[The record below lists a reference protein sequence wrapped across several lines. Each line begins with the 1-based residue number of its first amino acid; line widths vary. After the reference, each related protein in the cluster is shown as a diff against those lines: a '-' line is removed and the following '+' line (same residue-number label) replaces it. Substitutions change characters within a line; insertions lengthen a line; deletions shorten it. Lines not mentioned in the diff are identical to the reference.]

1 MGIRELI
8 LKIKKTALHKIKEEI
23 DKIQS
28 GVFDKID
35 NPHKNVPHTHV
46 ELSSNKWDHAYER
59 EEAAYSSEILKTTK
73 Y

>member
-8 LKIKKTALHKIKEEI
+8 LKIKKTTLHKIKEEI

-35 NPHKNVPHTHV
+35 NPLKNVPHTHV
-46 ELSSNKWDHAYER
+46 ELSSNKWDLAYER
-59 EEAAYSSEILKTTK
+59 EEEAYILRKF
-73 Y
+73 